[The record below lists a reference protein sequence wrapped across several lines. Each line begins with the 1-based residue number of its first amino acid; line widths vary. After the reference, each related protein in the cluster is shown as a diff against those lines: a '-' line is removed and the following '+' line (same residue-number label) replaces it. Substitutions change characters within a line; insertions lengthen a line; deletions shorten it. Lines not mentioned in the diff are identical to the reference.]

1 MVRSHTEG
9 KASSSLPSQYL
20 SSRASRMALIG
31 RRLRGET
38 SKFESFPRTKRN
50 TVSIFDATSV
60 IFLFF
65 LGIGKS
71 SSLRLQRNANP
82 APPRPNIGNR
92 QRNHAFHPR
101 NGLWPG
107 FGVEE
112 GEFGG
117 CLILITVIA
126 DGPNRSAISLTWT
139 SRGHVRS
146 RVVTM

>member
-1 MVRSHTEG
+1 MQLLSHI
-9 KASSSLPSQYL
+9 
-20 SSRASRMALIG
+20 LILF
-31 RRLRGET
+31 RHRKVVVVAFT
-38 SKFESFPRTKRN
+38 TKRE
-50 TVSIFDATSV
+50 
-60 IFLFF
+60 
-65 LGIGKS
+65 
-71 SSLRLQRNANP
+71 
-82 APPRPNIGNR
+82 PRPNIGNR

-112 GEFGG
+112 GEIGG

-146 RVVTM
+146 RVVTLYDADEV